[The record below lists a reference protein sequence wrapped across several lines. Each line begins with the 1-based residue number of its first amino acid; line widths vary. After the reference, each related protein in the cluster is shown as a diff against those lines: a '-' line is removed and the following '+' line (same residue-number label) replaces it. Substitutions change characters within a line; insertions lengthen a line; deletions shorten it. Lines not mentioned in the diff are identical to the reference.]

1 MILMAEL
8 DAKKEIRRAVDTG
21 KVLFGFRSAEK
32 NLLNGQAGLIIL
44 TRSTPKLGAEKV
56 RHQAETAKVPFYEF
70 KGSAHELGA
79 VCGKPF
85 VISVLTVLNPGKSKV
100 LSLAKKK
107 Q

>member
-1 MILMAEL
+1 MAL
-8 DAKKEIRRAVDTG
+8 DEKKEIRRAVDTG
-21 KVLFGFRSAEK
+21 QVLFGLRSAEK
-32 NLLNGQAGLIIL
+32 NLLNGQAELIIL
-44 TRSTPKLGAEKV
+44 TSSTPRLSREKV
-56 RHQAETAKVPFYEF
+56 EHQAKVAGTPFYQF

-100 LSLAKKK
+100 LSLAKENR